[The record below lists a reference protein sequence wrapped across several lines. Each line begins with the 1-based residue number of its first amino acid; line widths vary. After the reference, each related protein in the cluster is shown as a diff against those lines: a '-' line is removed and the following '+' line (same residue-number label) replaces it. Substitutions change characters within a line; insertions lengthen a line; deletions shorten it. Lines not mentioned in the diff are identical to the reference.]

1 MDRNTQIGVKLIN
14 KIKKPEGELK
24 RGFASLDK
32 KSSPSKSS
40 ILTPPQPSR

>member
-32 KSSPSKSS
+32 KSSPSPLKERG
-40 ILTPPQPSR
+40 TKGVR